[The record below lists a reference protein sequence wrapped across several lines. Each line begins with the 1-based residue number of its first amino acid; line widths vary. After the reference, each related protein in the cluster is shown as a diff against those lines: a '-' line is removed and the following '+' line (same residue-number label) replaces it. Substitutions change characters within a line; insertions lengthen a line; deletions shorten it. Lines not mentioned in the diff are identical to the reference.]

1 MLKSTNIYETCW
13 EGLETHVSLSCSLLV
28 TLIKGLVR
36 EGVEK
41 VDVNIDIVTEVRDI
55 AHMEMKI
62 G

>member
-1 MLKSTNIYETCW
+1 M
-13 EGLETHVSLSCSLLV
+13 
-28 TLIKGLVR
+28 KGLGR

-41 VDVNIDIVTEVRDI
+41 VDVNIDIVTEVRAI